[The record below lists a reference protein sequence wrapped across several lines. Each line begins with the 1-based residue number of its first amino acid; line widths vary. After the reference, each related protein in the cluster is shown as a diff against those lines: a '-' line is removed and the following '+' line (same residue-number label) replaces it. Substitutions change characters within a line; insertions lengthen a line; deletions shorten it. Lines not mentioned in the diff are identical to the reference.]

1 VHEARGCT
9 GVRMTVTAERSVL
22 REFERPTW
30 RGSAQVTTTAIGLAA
45 GWLLTDWAVSIS
57 WPLGVAS
64 SFIIAI
70 FSVRAFIIFHDCGH
84 GSFSHSRRLNTVVGS
99 LIGVIVFTPYS
110 YWSRTHRRH
119 HATTGDLDRRG
130 SGDVWTMTTDE
141 YRAASPG
148 QRLWY
153 RTYHNPLFLMSIGPL
168 IKFAIAYRLNLN
180 PKVAD
185 RRVRTSI
192 YLTNTAIAGYAVAMC
207 LWMGTTKYIIIQL
220 MVLAFGGI
228 PAAYLLYVQHSFPGT
243 YWRRHAEWDYMEAS
257 LAGSS
262 RLVLPR
268 FLQWVTGN
276 IGFHHIHHIAPRI
289 PNYRLPRAQDACPQ
303 LQPGRTLTLGTSLG
317 VLRAKL
323 WDEAAGC
330 YVTFAE
336 GGF

>member
-1 VHEARGCT
+1 
-9 GVRMTVTAERSVL
+9 M
-22 REFERPTW
+22 
-30 RGSAQVTTTAIGLAA
+30 
-45 GWLLTDWAVSIS
+45 
-57 WPLGVAS
+57 
-64 SFIIAI
+64 
-70 FSVRAFIIFHDCGH
+70 
-84 GSFSHSRRLNTVVGS
+84 
-99 LIGVIVFTPYS
+99 
-110 YWSRTHRRH
+110 
-119 HATTGDLDRRG
+119 
-130 SGDVWTMTTDE
+130 WTMTTDE

-153 RTYHNPLFLMSIGPL
+153 RIYHHPFFLLSIGPL
-168 IKFAIAYRLNLN
+168 IKFVLAYRLNRG
-180 PKVAD
+180 PKLTD
-185 RRVRTSI
+185 RRVRISI
-192 YLTNTAIAGYAVAMC
+192 CLTNVAIAGFAILMS
-207 LWMGTTKYIIIQL
+207 LWMGTTRYIVVQL

-257 LAGSS
+257 IAGSS

-289 PNYRLPRAQDACPQ
+289 PNYRLPEAQDACPQ
-303 LQPGRTLTLGTSLG
+303 LQPGRTLTLGMSLG
-317 VLRAKL
+317 VMRAKL

>member
-1 VHEARGCT
+1 
-9 GVRMTVTAERSVL
+9 MTITAERSVL

-30 RGSAQVTTTAIGLAA
+30 RSSAQVMTTAIGLAG
-45 GWLLTDWAVSIS
+45 GWLLTDRAVSIS
-57 WPLGVAS
+57 WPLGVVS
-64 SFIIAI
+64 SLIIAI

-84 GSFSHSRRLNTVVGS
+84 GSFSRSRRLNAVVGS
-99 LIGVIVFTPYS
+99 IIGVIVFTSYG

-153 RTYHNPLFLMSIGPL
+153 RTYHHPLFLMSIGPL
-168 IKFAIAYRLNLN
+168 IKFVIAYRLNFG
-180 PKVAD
+180 PKLRY
-185 RRVRTSI
+185 RRVTTSI
-192 YLTNTAIAGYAVAMC
+192 FLTNAAIAGFAVLMS
-207 LWMGTTKYIIIQL
+207 LWMGTIRYIVIQL
-220 MVLAFGGI
+220 VVLAFAGI
-228 PAAYLLYVQHSFPGT
+228 PAAYILYVQHSFPGT
-243 YWRRHAEWDYMEAS
+243 YWRRHAEWDYVEAS

-289 PNYRLPRAQDACPQ
+289 PNYRLPEAQDACPE
-303 LQPGRTLTLGTSLG
+303 LQPGRILTLEASLG
-317 VLRAKL
+317 VLRTKL
-323 WDEAAGC
+323 WDEAAGR

>member
-1 VHEARGCT
+1 
-9 GVRMTVTAERSVL
+9 
-22 REFERPTW
+22 
-30 RGSAQVTTTAIGLAA
+30 
-45 GWLLTDWAVSIS
+45 
-57 WPLGVAS
+57 
-64 SFIIAI
+64 
-70 FSVRAFIIFHDCGH
+70 
-84 GSFSHSRRLNTVVGS
+84 
-99 LIGVIVFTPYS
+99 
-110 YWSRTHRRH
+110 
-119 HATTGDLDRRG
+119 
-130 SGDVWTMTTDE
+130 MTTDE

-153 RTYHNPLFLMSIGPL
+153 RIYHNPLFLLSIGPL
-168 IKFAIAYRLNLN
+168 IKFVLAYRLNRG
-180 PKVAD
+180 PKLTD
-185 RRVRTSI
+185 RRVKTSI
-192 YLTNTAIAGYAVAMC
+192 YLTNVAIAAFVVLMC
-207 LWMGTTKYIIIQL
+207 LWMGTARYIVVQL

-243 YWRRHAEWDYMEAS
+243 YWRRHTEWDYVEAS

-289 PNYRLPRAQDACPQ
+289 PNYRLPAAQDACPH

-317 VLRAKL
+317 VLRANL
-323 WDEAAGC
+323 WDESAGS